1 METTEQRV
9 TQQPPPDERFPDDRV
24 PDDRVPDERVPVVA
38 IMGATATGKSRLA
51 MRLAEELDGEIVN
64 ADALQIYRGL
74 DIGTAKP
81 ESSMLRRVPHHLVD
95 ILQPEEAFSAGEFVR
110 RATSAIEDIQRR
122 GRLAILVGG
131 TGLYFRALLDGLSP
145 LPEIDAMVRQEVRA
159 MPVEVALERLREL
172 DLDSAERLAPADR
185 QRIQRALEVVLSSGR
200 PISEWQRLKPSADGI
215 WPARRIGLTMQRGLL
230 YDRIADRVQGMV
242 ADGWVSEVQGL
253 LERGVAPTVPAFQA
267 IGYRQLVR
275 HVLGEWSLE
284 AALDDTIR
292 ATRRYAKRQVTWF
305 RKERA
310 IRWLPALDTERAI
323 PTLLR
328 ELHGVKE
335 RSLDEQA

>member
-1 METTEQRV
+1 MKSVDSTVANGRS
-9 TQQPPPDERFPDDRV
+9 
-24 PDDRVPDERVPVVA
+24 PVVA
-38 IMGATATGKSRLA
+38 IMGATATGKSGLA
-51 MRLAEELDGEIVN
+51 MTLAEAMDGEIVN

-81 ESSMLRRVPHHLVD
+81 GAAMLQRVPHHLVD
-95 ILQPEEAFSAGEFVR
+95 ILEPEEAFSAGEFVR
-110 RATSAIEDIQRR
+110 RASVAIEDIQRR
-122 GRLAILVGG
+122 GHLAILVGG
-131 TGLYFRALLDGLSP
+131 TGLYFRALFDGLSP
-145 LPEIDAMVRQEVRA
+145 LPEIDAAVRQRVRA
-159 MPVEVALERLREL
+159 LPL
-172 DLDSAERLAPADR
+172 DLAQEQLRGLDPETAERLAAADR

-200 PISEWQRLKPSADGI
+200 PISYWQRLKPSKDGL
-215 WPARRIGLTMQRGLL
+215 WPVYRIGLTMQRGLL
-230 YDRIADRVQGMV
+230 YDRIAGRVQGMV
-242 ADGWVSEVQGL
+242 ADGWVCEVKGL

-323 PTLLR
+323 PSLLR
-328 ELHGVKE
+328 DLHGVKE
-335 RSLDEQA
+335 RSLDEQT

>member
-1 METTEQRV
+1 MSSTLKRQ
-9 TQQPPPDERFPDDRV
+9 
-24 PDDRVPDERVPVVA
+24 PVVTV
-38 IMGATATGKSRLA
+38 MGATATGKSGLA
-51 MRLAEELDGEIVN
+51 LQLAEALGGEIVN

-74 DIGTAKP
+74 NIGTAKP
-81 ESSMLRRVPHHLVD
+81 DAAMLQRVPHHLVD
-95 ILQPEEAFSAGEFVR
+95 ILEPEEAFSAGEFVR
-110 RATSAIEDIQRR
+110 RASEAIEDIQQR

-145 LPEIDAMVRQEVRA
+145 LPEIDAAVRDRVRQL
-159 MPVEVALERLREL
+159 PLEEASKQLSEL
-172 DLDSAERLAPADR
+172 DPETASRLAPADR

-200 PISEWQRLKPSADGI
+200 PISYWQRLKPSAESL
-215 WPARRIGLTMQRGLL
+215 WPAYRIGLTMARGLL
-230 YDRIADRVQGMV
+230 YDRIAGRVQGMV
-242 ADGWVSEVQGL
+242 ADGWVSEVEGL
-253 LERGVAPTVPAFQA
+253 LERGVAPAVPAFQA

-284 AALDDTIR
+284 AALDETIR

-310 IRWLPALDTERAI
+310 IRWVPALDTERAI
-323 PTLLR
+323 PSLLR

-335 RSLDEQA
+335 RVLNEQT